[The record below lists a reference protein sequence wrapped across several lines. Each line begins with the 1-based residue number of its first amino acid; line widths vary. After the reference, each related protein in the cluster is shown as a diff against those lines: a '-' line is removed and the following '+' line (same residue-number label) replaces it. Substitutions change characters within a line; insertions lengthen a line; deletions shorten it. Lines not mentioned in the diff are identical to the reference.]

1 MDLFICR
8 TFKKQKMKKISTL
21 LFALML
27 TVLVFAQTRTLQPV
41 SYRGAF
47 EPSAARWTDGW
58 TNFNP
63 NAANYDSIQT
73 ARGAVIPVSTAITK
87 NTTWLA
93 GRVYQ
98 LNGPVYV
105 RNGVTLTIQPGCL
118 IRGNA
123 NVSNSCLV
131 VSRGGKIN
139 AVGTASNPI
148 VFTSSKA
155 NNQRNLGD
163 WGGVLILGKAR
174 NNATGGVSNIE
185 GLAASSD
192 NEFGGTDDDDNSGSF
207 AYCRIEFGG
216 FIFSPDKEINGLTLG
231 SVGRKTRIDH
241 VQVSFIN
248 DDGFEWFG
256 GTVNCSH
263 LVSYQILDDDLDTD
277 LGYSG
282 TVQFALVVR
291 NKQYFDPS
299 NNSTSEGFES
309 DGDQTNS
316 STVYQSPRTTA
327 VFSNVTLVGPYR
339 NDITQTINSQWRRAL
354 RIRRGSN
361 LRVFNSVF
369 TDFNDG
375 IHFDGDLSPLASLE
389 SNPNNPSAACRNNVF
404 ASIKNK
410 QDGKPIANNTVWQG
424 VTSPVFIAATS
435 RDSLFD
441 AWNNTYF
448 GDNSDGLFAVNINSS
463 NFDMDYRPGSSSP
476 LASGANF
483 TDTFIVTRTK
493 IGLGEVNIAQDTIEI
508 GNISPATAVVLTV
521 GSIANADS
529 YNWTVPA
536 GVTIV
541 SGQGTTTLTVN
552 FNNPATFASTITKP
566 AKIYCQAI
574 NNASLSLS
582 TRDSVRISKTK
593 PNFSILALTSNANNN
608 LGDGFWTSTA
618 TASAASQRILNVAST
633 TNLRVGAVVKIIPGT
648 GGGVIGTN
656 NTVDSIISSTQFR
669 LTNNITTAIVNG
681 VVLKAYYFP
690 QGTST
695 VYTSAAGAT
704 GAAAGTLTVVT
715 VGSTTG
721 LKEGMLVVVS
731 GGTGV
736 LKAGTVV
743 TKVLSATQFIISAN
757 PTVALS
763 NNAVISGYPLPI
775 NACPIAVSTGLTSE
789 VDFTVVAP
797 AASNILGYRFDA
809 PSKAA
814 GTAGQAGRISRV
826 GSNLQTDYKT
836 NRLASVLTSNNNVG
850 MVFDSNFTS
859 GSIKVT
865 PYNNAGL
872 GKAFSVKVSILKTGI
887 FKVTSTAAALP
898 STAVIY
904 TASLT
909 NGDKATSYRWT
920 LPTNTTALSG
930 SASGNVVTTT
940 TDTVTLS
947 FGSAF
952 RAGSLKVEAVN
963 ACGTGT
969 AKSFTLNATGPL
981 TKNGTFELAEENL
994 EIELDYSLN
1003 VYPNPS
1009 NGSFKVAVNTES
1021 TSNATVSVLNLLGQV
1036 VYTTEVENNDGLIY
1050 TEINKNFEKGV
1061 YLIKV
1066 EIENE
1071 TKVNKMIVE

>member
-1 MDLFICR
+1 
-8 TFKKQKMKKISTL
+8 
-21 LFALML
+21 ML
-27 TVLVFAQTRTLQPV
+27 TVLVFAQQTRTLQPV
-41 SYRGAF
+41 AYRGAF
-47 EPSAARWTDGW
+47 EPNAARWTDGW

-63 NAANYDSIQT
+63 NAVNYDSIQT
-73 ARGAVIPVSTAITK
+73 ARGVIQVNASITK

-93 GRVYQ
+93 NKVYQ
-98 LNGPVYV
+98 LNGPIYV
-105 RNGVTLTIQPGCL
+105 KNGFTLTIQAGCV

-139 AVGTASNPI
+139 AVGTTLNPI

-155 NNQRNLGD
+155 NGQRNLGD
-163 WGGVLILGKAR
+163 WGGVIILGKAK
-174 NNATGGVSNIE
+174 NNATGGISNIE

-192 NEFGGTDDDDNSGSF
+192 NEFGGIDDEDNSGSF

-216 FIFSPDKEINGLTLG
+216 YIFSPDKEINGLTMG

-277 LGYSG
+277 LGFSG

-291 NKQYFDPS
+291 NKVYFDGS

-316 STVYQSPRTTA
+316 TTVFQNPRTTA

-339 NDITQTINSQWRRAL
+339 DNFNQTINSQWRRAL

-375 IHFDGDLSPLASLE
+375 IHFDGDLCAIASLE
-389 SNPNNPSAACRNNVF
+389 SNPNNASAACRYNVF

-410 QDGKPIANNTVWQG
+410 QDRKPITNNTVWQG
-424 VTSPVFIAATS
+424 ATSPINIPAAT

-441 AWNNTYF
+441 AWNNTYY
-448 GDNSDGLFAVNINSS
+448 GDTSKGLFVDTLNQD
-463 NFDMDYRPGSSSP
+463 NFNMDYRPGANSP

-483 TDTFIVTRTK
+483 TDAFIEPRTR
-493 IGLGEVNIAQDTIEI
+493 IGLGVVNITQDTFEI
-508 GNISPATAVVLTV
+508 GNISSASAVVFTV

-529 YNWTVPA
+529 YNWSVPK

-541 SGQGTTTLTVN
+541 SGQGTTSLTVN
-552 FNNPATFASTITKP
+552 FDDPTKFATTIAKP
-566 AKIYCQAI
+566 VFIYCQAS
-574 NNASLSLS
+574 NNASLTVSEK
-582 TRDSVRISKTK
+582 DSVRIAKTK
-593 PNFSILALTSNANNN
+593 PNFTIVALTSNANNN
-608 LGDGFWTSTA
+608 LADGIWTST
-618 TASAASQRILNVAST
+618 TSGISNASQKTVTVAST
-633 TNLRVGAVVKIIPGT
+633 TGLTVGSVVKIIPGT
-648 GGGVIGTN
+648 GTGAIGNN
-656 NTVDSIISSTQFR
+656 NTVASILSSTQFT
-669 LTNNITTAIVNG
+669 LANNITTNIASG

-690 QGTST
+690 QGTTTAYKSGT
-695 VYTSAAGAT
+695 GAT
-704 GAAAGTLTVVT
+704 GTPAGTLTMIT
-715 VGSTTG
+715 VDSTTKVNNG
-721 LKEGMLVVVS
+721 SIKEGMLVAVTA
-731 GGTGV
+731 GTGV

-743 TKVLSATQFIISAN
+743 TKVLNSTSFIISAN
-757 PTVALS
+757 PTTPLS
-763 NNAVISGYPLPI
+763 NNAVISGYPLVI
-775 NACPIAVSTGLTSE
+775 NTCPISVATGKTSE
-789 VDFTVVAP
+789 VDYTVVAP
-797 AASNILGYRFDA
+797 TASNILGYKFDA
-809 PSKAA
+809 PTSKSPTVGIA
-814 GTAGQAGRISRV
+814 RISRV
-826 GSNLQTDYKT
+826 GSNAQTDYKT
-836 NRLASVLTSNNNVG
+836 NLLGSVFTSNNNVG
-850 MVFDSNFTS
+850 MVFDSNFVS
-859 GSIKVT
+859 GTVKVT

-872 GKAFSVKVSILKTGI
+872 GKPFSLKVGKLNTGI
-887 FKVTSTAAALP
+887 FKVTSSGVAIKNT
-898 STAVIY
+898 TVVY
-904 TASLT
+904 TAQLS
-909 NGDKATSYRWT
+909 NGDAATSYKWT
-920 LPTNTTALSG
+920 IPTNTTALSG
-930 SASGNVVTTT
+930 TVNGLVVTTT
-940 TDTVTLS
+940 KDTLS
-947 FGSAF
+947 LAFGNLF
-952 RAGSLKVEAVN
+952 KTGSLKVEAVN
-963 ACGTGT
+963 ACGTGK
-969 AKSFTLNATGPL
+969 ASSFTLNGTTTLA
-981 TKNGTFELAEENL
+981 KNGTFELAEENS
-994 EIELDYSLN
+994 EVELDYSLN

-1036 VYTTEVENNDGLIY
+1036 VYTTEVENNNGLIY

>member
-1 MDLFICR
+1 
-8 TFKKQKMKKISTL
+8 
-21 LFALML
+21 ML

-63 NAANYDSIQT
+63 NAVNYDSIQT
-73 ARGAVIPVSTAITK
+73 ARGAVIQVSASIAK

-98 LNGPVYV
+98 LNGPIYV
-105 RNGVTLTIQPGCL
+105 KNGFTLTIQPGCL

-123 NVSNSCLV
+123 NVSNSCLI
-131 VSRGGKIN
+131 VSRGAKIN

-155 NNQRNLGD
+155 NGQRNLGD
-163 WGGVLILGKAR
+163 WGGVIILGKAR

-185 GLAASSD
+185 GLAASTE
-192 NEFGGTDDDDNSGSF
+192 NEFGGTDDEDNSGSF

-216 FIFSPDKEINGLTLG
+216 FIFSPDKEINGLTMG

-316 STVYQSPRTTA
+316 STVYQTPRTTA

-389 SNPNNPSAACRNNVF
+389 TNPNNPSAACRNNVF

-410 QDGKPIANNTVWQG
+410 QDGKPITNNTVWQG
-424 VTSPVFIAATS
+424 VTSPVFIAAAS

-441 AWNNTYF
+441 VWNNTYF
-448 GDNSDGLFAVNINSS
+448 NDNSNGLFVDNINQS
-463 NFDMDYRPGSSSP
+463 NFDMDYRPAVGSP
-476 LASGANF
+476 LVSGANF
-483 TDTFIVTRTK
+483 TDAFIEPRTR
-493 IGLGEVNIAQDTIEI
+493 IGLGAVNINQDTIEI
-508 GNISPATAVVLTV
+508 GNVSPATAVVLTV

-529 YNWTVPA
+529 YNWSVPK

-541 SGQGTTTLTVN
+541 NGQGTTTLTVN
-552 FNNPATFASTITKP
+552 FDDPAKFATTIAKP
-566 AKIYCQAI
+566 AYIYCQAI
-574 NNASLSLS
+574 NNASLTLS

-593 PNFSILALTSNANNN
+593 PNFLIVSLTSNANNN
-608 LGDGFWTSTA
+608 LADGFWTSTA

-633 TNLRVGAVVKIIPGT
+633 AGLTVGSVVKIIPGT
-648 GGGVIGTN
+648 GNGAIGTN
-656 NTVDSIISSTQFR
+656 NTVDSIISGTSFR
-669 LTNNITTAIVNG
+669 LKSNITTAIVAG

-695 VYTSAAGAT
+695 VYTSAAGASS
-704 GAAAGTLTVVT
+704 AAGSPLVT
-715 VGSTTG
+715 VASTTG
-721 LKEGMLVVVS
+721 LKDGMFVRVTA
-731 GGTGV
+731 GTGT
-736 LKAGTVV
+736 LKTGTVV
-743 TKVLSATQFIISAN
+743 AKVIDGTTFMLSLAPS
-757 PTVALS
+757 VALGGGTT
-763 NNAVISGYPLPI
+763 VISGYPLPL
-775 NACPIAVSTGLTSE
+775 NTCPIDVSTGFTSE

-797 AASNILGYRFDA
+797 NASNILGYRFDA
-809 PSKAA
+809 PNNTKIGGVS
-814 GTAGQAGRISRV
+814 GRISRA
-826 GSNLQTDYKT
+826 GSNALTDYKT
-836 NRLASVLTSNNNVG
+836 NRLAFILTSANNVG
-850 MVFDSNFTS
+850 MVFDSNFVS
-859 GSIKVT
+859 GTVKVT

-872 GKAFSVKVSILKTGI
+872 GKAFSVRVGNLKTSI
-887 FKVTSTAAALP
+887 FKVTSSAAALP
-898 STAVIY
+898 NTTVRY
-904 TASLT
+904 TAQLA
-909 NGDKATSYRWT
+909 NGDVATSYTWT
-920 LPTNTTALSG
+920 IPTNTTALSG
-930 SASGNVVTTT
+930 SVSGTVVTTT
-940 TDTVTLS
+940 TDTLS
-947 FGSAF
+947 LAFGNSF
-952 RAGSLKVEAVN
+952 KSGSLRVAAN
-963 ACGTGT
+963 SACGAGT
-969 AKSFTLNATGPL
+969 AKSFTLNATTVL
-981 TKNGTFELAEENL
+981 TKNGTFELAEENA
-994 EIELDYSLN
+994 EVEMDYSLN

-1021 TSNATVSVLNLLGQV
+1021 TSNATVTVLNLLGQV
-1036 VYTTEVENNDGLIY
+1036 VYTTEVENNNGLIY

>member
-1 MDLFICR
+1 
-8 TFKKQKMKKISTL
+8 
-21 LFALML
+21 
-27 TVLVFAQTRTLQPV
+27 
-41 SYRGAF
+41 
-47 EPSAARWTDGW
+47 
-58 TNFNP
+58 
-63 NAANYDSIQT
+63 
-73 ARGAVIPVSTAITK
+73 
-87 NTTWLA
+87 
-93 GRVYQ
+93 
-98 LNGPVYV
+98 
-105 RNGVTLTIQPGCL
+105 
-118 IRGNA
+118 
-123 NVSNSCLV
+123 
-131 VSRGGKIN
+131 
-139 AVGTASNPI
+139 
-148 VFTSSKA
+148 
-155 NNQRNLGD
+155 
-163 WGGVLILGKAR
+163 
-174 NNATGGVSNIE
+174 
-185 GLAASSD
+185 
-192 NEFGGTDDDDNSGSF
+192 
-207 AYCRIEFGG
+207 
-216 FIFSPDKEINGLTLG
+216 
-231 SVGRKTRIDH
+231 
-241 VQVSFIN
+241 
-248 DDGFEWFG
+248 
-256 GTVNCSH
+256 
-263 LVSYQILDDDLDTD
+263 
-277 LGYSG
+277 
-282 TVQFALVVR
+282 
-291 NKQYFDPS
+291 
-299 NNSTSEGFES
+299 
-309 DGDQTNS
+309 
-316 STVYQSPRTTA
+316 
-327 VFSNVTLVGPYR
+327 
-339 NDITQTINSQWRRAL
+339 
-354 RIRRGSN
+354 
-361 LRVFNSVF
+361 
-369 TDFNDG
+369 
-375 IHFDGDLSPLASLE
+375 
-389 SNPNNPSAACRNNVF
+389 
-404 ASIKNK
+404 
-410 QDGKPIANNTVWQG
+410 
-424 VTSPVFIAATS
+424 
-435 RDSLFD
+435 
-441 AWNNTYF
+441 
-448 GDNSDGLFAVNINSS
+448 
-463 NFDMDYRPGSSSP
+463 MDYRPGSSSP

-552 FNNPATFASTITKP
+552 FNNPATFASTIAKP

-930 SASGNVVTTT
+930 SVSGNVVTTT